1 MNTVKFP
8 NFNPL
13 QSPSD
18 RLLAEIAINI
28 QLPPSLHKK
37 ACERFDAI
45 HNYLDNRESDIK
57 GKIRILYPQGSMSID
72 ATISTRGTDDEFDLD
87 LVAEFPEEFKNWSPC
102 KLLDE
107 LFKALKDYPVKEV
120 KRQTRCVTLYYS
132 DNMHVDV
139 TPSVRSKFSP
149 EKQSVIAH
157 AKGPFQSQDDHW
169 VAMNAFGFAY
179 WYNERTPDEERITA
193 AMVESWNSRQGMV
206 VLSEAEKQDLP
217 EQSDFV
223 TKSTTTLALQL
234 LKRYRNTRYADAT
247 GRIPPSVLLACF
259 AGQCATQNLT
269 LTDMMLRLANHI
281 KDAIERAEMY
291 NELLDV
297 ENPIY
302 SDDKF
307 TDRWPENY
315 QQQGEFLLHIKD
327 LIRGLEKIKR
337 REFPVDEL
345 ASWLKQNFGD
355 GVVSR
360 ANLAI
365 AKRNGEGIQGAKQ
378 TYTSKGGIIMPT
390 AAAVVTAPS
399 IVKAAPHT
407 FYGDAPK

>member
-1 MNTVKFP
+1 MNRVKSP

-13 QSPSD
+13 ESPSD
-18 RLLAEIAINI
+18 KLLAEIAINI
-28 QLPPSLHKK
+28 QLPPYLYKK
-37 ACERFDAI
+37 ASERFDAI
-45 HNYLDNRESDIK
+45 YEYLGRHVSKIR

-87 LVAEFPEEFKNWSPC
+87 LVAEFPEEFKGWSPC

-107 LFKALKDYPVKEV
+107 LFESLKDYPVREV

-139 TPSVRSKFSP
+139 TPSIRSEFVL
-149 EKQSVIAH
+149 ERQSIIAH
-157 AKGPFQSQDDHW
+157 AKGPYNTQDDHW
-169 VAMNAFGFAY
+169 VAMNAFGFAN

-193 AMVESWNSRQGMV
+193 AMVESWSSRQEMV
-206 VLSEAEKQDLP
+206 VLSESEKQDLP

-234 LKRYRNTRYADAT
+234 LKRYRNIRYAEAT

-259 AGQCATQNLT
+259 AGQCATQNLS
-269 LTDMMLRLANHI
+269 LTDMLLRLAKHI

-291 NELLDV
+291 KELLDV

-315 QQQGEFLLHIKD
+315 QQQSDFLLHIKG

-365 AKRNGEGIQGAKQ
+365 AKRNGEAIQGAKQ
-378 TYTSKGGIIMPT
+378 SYTPKGSIIVP
-390 AAAVVTAPS
+390 AAAAAVTAPS